1 MNPFLLKR
9 FNYLLILIAGVL
21 VAFLNKNFRL
31 DDALIYYRYIENFV
45 NGYGLVYNIGER
57 FNAISSPLYMYV
69 SLAASLITREVEV
82 TQLILNAVFIVS
94 AGLTLAYLFYFLNK
108 PTLAFLSSMIF
119 ITSKF
124 FYLTFGLESNL
135 FVLLSVLCILFYYKK
150 NLLLLSIFSGLLI
163 LTRGEGLFLVL
174 ILWSLVYYEER
185 KFSIIKYLLVGA
197 VIVVLNNIFNYFYY
211 DSFLPHTLTAKM
223 SQGKSGY
230 WGDSYSFILNYNFL
244 FRMAFNNQPYFVMYI
259 ILLFL
264 IGFTNHIREK
274 ASLIL
279 FSYSIFIALFHI
291 SLNIQNYHWYYAIH
305 FLTMIVFVSYG
316 IIDVTQYFKSKIA
329 KPIFRTIVIVL
340 IFAYPVLTQV
350 ELFRLLQREGPIDG
364 YKAAG
369 EWLFENTPTNV
380 KVAAVEIGHVGWYS
394 KRYTVDM
401 LGLVNPGLAENVGR
415 RETDMWFNTYRPEYI
430 LVHKPLRG
438 TENFAQKFI
447 ENGTYSEVSSFS
459 FKDFRLYKLSK

>member
-1 MNPFLLKR
+1 MNRLTLKK
-9 FNYLLILIAGVL
+9 FNYLLILVFGIL
-21 VAFLNKNFRL
+21 ITILNKNFRL

-57 FNAISSPLYMYV
+57 FNAISSPFYMYI

-82 TQLILNAVFIVS
+82 TQLILNAVFIIS
-94 AGLTLAYLFYFLNK
+94 AGLSLAYLFYFLNK

-150 NLLLLSIFSGLLI
+150 NLWLLSIFSGLLI

-244 FRMAFNNQPYFVMYI
+244 FRLSRIFFN
-259 ILLFL
+259 
-264 IGFTNHIREK
+264 
-274 ASLIL
+274 
-279 FSYSIFIALFHI
+279 
-291 SLNIQNYHWYYAIH
+291 
-305 FLTMIVFVSYG
+305 
-316 IIDVTQYFKSKIA
+316 
-329 KPIFRTIVIVL
+329 
-340 IFAYPVLTQV
+340 
-350 ELFRLLQREGPIDG
+350 
-364 YKAAG
+364 
-369 EWLFENTPTNV
+369 
-380 KVAAVEIGHVGWYS
+380 
-394 KRYTVDM
+394 
-401 LGLVNPGLAENVGR
+401 
-415 RETDMWFNTYRPEYI
+415 
-430 LVHKPLRG
+430 
-438 TENFAQKFI
+438 
-447 ENGTYSEVSSFS
+447 
-459 FKDFRLYKLSK
+459 